1 MAALI
6 YTAQDSTSALSA
18 GQQAAKALTSTA
30 KSSELMTQPGLPK
43 SRVFTGT

>member
-1 MAALI
+1 MAALP

-18 GQQAAKALTSTA
+18 GQQAAKPLTSTA
-30 KSSELMTQPGLPK
+30 KSAELMAPPGLPK